1 MIALSGTYFVSGLR
15 ELARVPAFWVPTILF
30 PAMLFLFF
38 GNSFRPTGASG
49 GNFMLAS
56 WTVYGVL
63 GIAFYQFGIGI
74 AQDRETP
81 WDRYLKV
88 LPASLAPRLIAR
100 VATALLFAI
109 AAALLVAVVAMISLP
124 IAMKAGQ
131 VAALMA
137 ALLFG
142 GAVFALFGI
151 GLGYTLSARAAVPV
165 ANLIYLPLAFLGGL
179 WVPPHALP
187 AAIAPLSQV
196 TPTRHF
202 GEIAWAAVGSEIPFP
217 FVSVAILAG
226 YGVAFGGLAL
236 WGYRRD
242 WSARYR

>member
-1 MIALSGTYFVSGLR
+1 MIGLSKTYLASGLR
-15 ELARVPAFWVPTILF
+15 ELARVPAFWVPTVLF

-38 GNSFRPTGASG
+38 GNSFRPADAGG

-56 WTVYGVL
+56 WTVYAVL

-81 WDRYLKV
+81 WDRYLRV
-88 LPASLAPRLIAR
+88 LPASLVPRLIAR

-109 AAALLVAVVAMISLP
+109 AAAFLVAIVALASLPVAMTIGHVVSLV
-124 IAMKAGQ
+124 I
-131 VAALMA
+131 

-142 GAVFALFGI
+142 GTVFALFGI
-151 GLGYTLSARAAVPV
+151 GLGYTLSARAAVPM

-179 WVPPHALP
+179 WVPPQALP
-187 AAIAPLSQV
+187 AAIAPLSLI

-202 GEIAWAAVGSEIPFP
+202 GEIAWFAVSAEIPFP
-217 FVSVAILAG
+217 FLSVAILAG